1 MTEQK
6 EITTETNEKMHFHL
20 VLAEVVYVVGDKA
33 TSHRVQF
40 MTQANIKGFPADR
53 ITQLQNSA
61 GLAVLQKLPKKDA
74 RDFRILDVL
83 FLNLTYCG
91 HMTHADFYGKG
102 TTTAVELVE
111 EGTSKS
117 VSPGETASG
126 ENVVKMPR
134 QPN

>member
-20 VLAEVVYVVGDKA
+20 VLAEVVYMVGEKA

-40 MTQANIKGFPADR
+40 ITQANINGFPADR

-74 RDFRILDVL
+74 RNYKVLDVL

-111 EGTSKS
+111 EVASKP
-117 VSPGETASG
+117 VSPGETAPG
-126 ENVVKMPR
+126 KNVVKMPR